1 MFFGYGVVICIHR
14 LRSEKEL
21 LNLPFRGKLQTRE
34 PLPSGLLNPAGS
46 GLTTESATVRR
57 GMRGH
62 AVVKAAQIVL
72 NAEFSALDRVGN
84 ERKKFSQSVHTQEV
98 TGSSPVIPTK
108 ALEL

>member
-1 MFFGYGVVICIHR
+1 M
-14 LRSEKEL
+14 K
-21 LNLPFRGKLQTRE
+21 K
-34 PLPSGLLNPAGS
+34 PLPARLPDPAGS

-98 TGSSPVIPTK
+98 TGSSPVVSTIKTPEIARFPVFLSVFWNFLMRLK
-108 ALEL
+108 LDKIA